1 MLKRHFKQFFIL
13 SVKSFCSLFNGV
25 YYKQIDGVTMGTPL
39 GPTLANLF
47 LVYREH
53 KWLESCSIHFRRKY
67 YRWYIDDIFL
77 MFEHKDHVKK
87 FLRYM
92 ISSHRNIKFTREK
105 GSNDK
110 ISFLNISI
118 TRSENESVTWF
129 YWKETF
135 SGVYMN
141 YNNFSPTN
149 HKKGL
154 IDTLSFRSYNK
165 CVDYSILYNEIKYLK
180 TIWQKNLSPL
190 LFIDSCVKKVLDKLF
205 ITRKSSNTI
214 SDKKEIFIC
223 LEFLG
228 KISPQSK
235 KQLIDIFRTFRK
247 NVKLNVMFWSLNN
260 ISNAFRFKDQIP
272 IYMDSNVIYKYKCNI
287 SNDVYIR
294 ETKRYLLLRQYEHFG
309 RLILTEKPLKYYKKD
324 ATAFRKD
331 CHQ

>member
-1 MLKRHFKQFFIL
+1 
-13 SVKSFCSLFNGV
+13 
-25 YYKQIDGVTMGTPL
+25 
-39 GPTLANLF
+39 
-47 LVYREH
+47 
-53 KWLESCSIHFRRKY
+53 
-67 YRWYIDDIFL
+67 
-77 MFEHKDHVKK
+77 
-87 FLRYM
+87 
-92 ISSHRNIKFTREK
+92 
-105 GSNDK
+105 
-110 ISFLNISI
+110 
-118 TRSENESVTWF
+118 
-129 YWKETF
+129 
-135 SGVYMN
+135 MN

-247 NVKLNVMFWSLNN
+247 NVKLNVMFRSLNN